1 MTSSRALL
9 REHINSRSSKTH
21 LIILSTS
28 EEPRLS
34 YLHRRPT
41 GDDDTWELTVH
52 SDSDYQSGIR
62 DRSSA
67 VLHAYLGNVLLEA
80 LGAEIHVRPPRLS
93 YPWAA
98 RHMGVRLQPSTQFTR
113 DRVHLRPGDSFDI
126 GDALFK
132 FELYE
137 GEEVQVAS
145 SAVSDTAAVTPSAVR
160 SLEANVP
167 FAESDTSD
175 ASPPVTVTDDVSGQP
190 TKDIV
195 PSVPQDV
202 IAIKQMPVEPV
213 NPDITTAP
221 TSQYM
226 PSNSVVMAE
235 VYASEEDAQALASG
249 AEDTQES
256 TRWRSDY
263 LLNVAVDSQQPSSSQ
278 TDGLPIPDIRGPQP
292 CLDGELDPSEPMMD
306 ARLDKKLPTVRISST
321 HDKDPASRLSKL
333 KRKLSNGDMSDIITP
348 AKAVK
353 LRKIQNPSNSEHSND
368 STIVAQTSGPKSAR
382 ARGPTKSAPLAEKVQ
397 ASPSAR
403 TRASVSSSQSS
414 SAETKPRILFASS
427 TNIDTQPHIMSF
439 LRRHGAIKVESVQRC
454 NLLCVGKGK
463 ELKKTSKLI
472 HAIVSGIGIV
482 TDEWILQSV
491 KDNRLLDSSAYPA
504 KDPER
509 EAEWGITLVEAIERG
524 KQGRKPFQDWTILF
538 TPTLKK
544 ELGKGFAELKDIA
557 THAGAKTV
565 RAAVPRKKSS
575 EMEQTLLL
583 AAECDKD
590 LHYVQQN
597 GWRCYSKD
605 VLTLS
610 VLRGVLDTDGD
621 EFLLPINESD

>member
-1 MTSSRALL
+1 M
-9 REHINSRSSKTH
+9 
-21 LIILSTS
+21 
-28 EEPRLS
+28 
-34 YLHRRPT
+34 
-41 GDDDTWELTVH
+41 
-52 SDSDYQSGIR
+52 
-62 DRSSA
+62 
-67 VLHAYLGNVLLEA
+67 
-80 LGAEIHVRPPRLS
+80 
-93 YPWAA
+93 
-98 RHMGVRLQPSTQFTR
+98 
-113 DRVHLRPGDSFDI
+113 HLRPGDYFDI

-132 FELYE
+132 FDHYE
-137 GEEVQVAS
+137 GEEIQVAS
-145 SAVSDTAAVTPSAVR
+145 SAVSDIAAVTTSAVR

-167 FAESDTSD
+167 FAESDPSD
-175 ASPPVTVTDDVSGQP
+175 APPPVTVTDDVSGQP
-190 TKDIV
+190 TKDVV

-202 IAIKQMPVEPV
+202 IDIKQMPVEPV

-226 PSNSVVMAE
+226 PSNSVVMAN
-235 VYASEEDAQALASG
+235 VYASEEEAQALASG

-256 TRWRSDY
+256 TRRRSDY
-263 LLNVAVDSQQPSSSQ
+263 ILNVAVDSQQPSSSQ
-278 TDGLPIPDIRGPQP
+278 TDGLPIPDIHGRPIQDIHGPQL
-292 CLDGELDPSEPMMD
+292 CLDDELDPLEPMMD
-306 ARLDKKLPTVRISST
+306 ARLDKELPTIRISST
-321 HDKDPASRLSKL
+321 PDKDPGSRLSKS

-353 LRKIQNPSNSEHSND
+353 LRKIQNPSNSQDSNG
-368 STIVAQTSGPKSAR
+368 STIVVQTSGPKSAR
-382 ARGPTKSAPLAEKVQ
+382 ARGPTKSAPLAEIVQ
-397 ASPSAR
+397 ASPSVR

-427 TNIDTQPHIMSF
+427 TNIDTQPHILSF

-472 HAIVSGIGIV
+472 KAIASGIEIV

-491 KDNRLLDSSAYPA
+491 KDSRLLDPSAYPA

-509 EAEWGITLVEAIERG
+509 EAEWGITLVEAIAGG

-557 THAGAKTV
+557 THAGARTV
-565 RAAVPRKKSS
+565 RAAIPRKKSS

-605 VLTLS
+605 FLTLS